1 MPNGFKVKIDSI
13 STDGTNLFFTISV
26 FNGAH
31 TLPPITPVFDDATTA
46 AQIDTYMQTIVD
58 NGASLPAA
66 MVPLVGKIY
75 TGA

>member
-1 MPNGFKVKIDSI
+1 MANGFKLRIDSI
-13 STDGTNLFFTISV
+13 ATDGTNLFFTISV
-26 FNGAH
+26 FNGTN
-31 TLPPITPVFDDATTA
+31 TLPPITPIFDDATTA

-66 MVPLVGKIY
+66 MVPLVGKTY